1 MASSSQ
7 EYAEAAATSIIWQ
20 QAYHHYVTG
29 DGIGALVTDG
39 AISVREGARQCLKE
53 YTAGIDLLK
62 TATTNR
68 EVIDVLSKLR
78 SRRADYLCM
87 LVKDD
92 VDNDRITAETISN
105 CRQQFEDATACL
117 DLSPA
122 HEDATPYIDLSPAHS
137 TPNMICGARENR
149 MIALD
154 YLKNKFNVPDVE
166 IERETKL
173 ALEDCKSQIA
183 DSNATAEQK
192 RFARDLL
199 QSLKDV
205 VSKSI
210 SYLCYI
216 FMLFE

>member
-1 MASSSQ
+1 MVLQ
-7 EYAEAAATSIIWQ
+7 EILI
-20 QAYHHYVTG
+20 
-29 DGIGALVTDG
+29 L
-39 AISVREGARQCLKE
+39 
-53 YTAGIDLLK
+53 
-62 TATTNR
+62 
-68 EVIDVLSKLR
+68 IDVLSKLR

-87 LVKDD
+87 TIKDD

-122 HEDATPYIDLSPAHS
+122 HEDATPYIDLSPGHS
-137 TPNMICGARENR
+137 TPNMICGARGNR

-154 YLKNKFNVPDVE
+154 YLKNTFKVPDVE

-173 ALEDCKSQIA
+173 VLEDCKNQIA
-183 DSNATAEQK
+183 DPNATAEQK
-192 RFARDLL
+192 RVARDLV

-210 SYLCYI
+210 SYA
-216 FMLFE
+216 FMFMWSE